1 MKFRRKRELA
11 IQLRKVKPEPAQPQ
25 TLEETERVAT
35 ITEKAVK
42 LAFKTV
48 LLGAGC
54 VYGYVLVDTFRQV
67 KIAEANNIY
76 PE

>member
-1 MKFRRKRELA
+1 MKFRRKRELT
-11 IQLRKVKPEPAQPQ
+11 IGLRKVEPEPKAPVTPQETAQK
-25 TLEETERVAT
+25 AT
-35 ITEKAVK
+35 IAERFVK
-42 LAFKTV
+42 LGFKTV

-67 KIAEANNIY
+67 RVAEANNIY